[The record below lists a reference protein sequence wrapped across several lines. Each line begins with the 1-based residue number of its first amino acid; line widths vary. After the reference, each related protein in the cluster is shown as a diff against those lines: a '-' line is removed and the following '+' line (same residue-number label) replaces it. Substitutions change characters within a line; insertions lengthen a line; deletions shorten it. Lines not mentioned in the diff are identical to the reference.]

1 MATPIITLTTD
12 FGTRD
17 GYAAAI
23 KGYLM
28 GKLAWLDVQI
38 IDVTHDIPRG
48 DVAHAA
54 WVVASALRQF
64 PEESIHYVVVD
75 PGAFRGAGVLCDGRV
90 YIGPD
95 NGTFAYLQADRA
107 YELNVA
113 LPIFNNRERFA
124 PAVADVVRR
133 GPAGLATFG
142 PPIAALAQLPWGPR
156 ARGEGRVIHIDHF
169 GNLITDLPVE
179 ECDGPGVRI
188 AGTYIPRAD
197 DYSDV
202 PPGGVLAN
210 VGNEGTIEIAV
221 SGGSAHK
228 QLGVARGAIVVPA
241 EPGGVY
247 R

>member
-1 MATPIITLTTD
+1 VATPIITLTTD

-17 GYAAAI
+17 GYVAAI

-28 GKLAWLDVQI
+28 AKLDWLDVRI
-38 IDVTHDIPRG
+38 VDVTHDIPRG

-54 WVVASALRQF
+54 WIVGSALRQF

-75 PGAFRGAGVLCDGRV
+75 PGAFRGVAVLAEGRV

-95 NGTFAYLQADRA
+95 NGTFAYLQPDRA
-107 YELNVA
+107 SYLNTAV
-113 LPIFNNRERFA
+113 PIFYGRERFA
-124 PAVADVVRR
+124 AAIADVARR
-133 GPAGLATFG
+133 GAAGVGTFG
-142 PPIAALAQLPWGPR
+142 PPLTALAPLPWGPR
-156 ARGEGRVIHIDHF
+156 GRGEGRVIHIDQF
-169 GNLITDLPVE
+169 GNLITDLPVRE
-179 ECDGPGVRI
+179 ADAPGVRI

-202 PPGGVLAN
+202 PPGGLLAN
-210 VGNEGTIEIAV
+210 VGNEGTIEVAV
-221 SGGSAHK
+221 NGGNACK